1 MEWLDGK
8 AFEESKNMEHGIDY
22 FRVDFGGI
30 IGGWVTQIVKSEA
43 EWLRNDGIN
52 GSGDVRLCK

>member
-1 MEWLDGK
+1 
-8 AFEESKNMEHGIDY
+8 MEHGIDY

-30 IGGWVTQIVKSEA
+30 IGGWVTKSLNPKLSDYEMMG
-43 EWLRNDGIN
+43 LN

>member
-1 MEWLDGK
+1 MEKHLKK
-8 AFEESKNMEHGIDY
+8 AKTMEHGIDY

-43 EWLRNDGIN
+43 E
-52 GSGDVRLCK
+52 

>member
-1 MEWLDGK
+1 
-8 AFEESKNMEHGIDY
+8 MEHGIDY

-43 EWLRNDGIN
+43 E
-52 GSGDVRLCK
+52 